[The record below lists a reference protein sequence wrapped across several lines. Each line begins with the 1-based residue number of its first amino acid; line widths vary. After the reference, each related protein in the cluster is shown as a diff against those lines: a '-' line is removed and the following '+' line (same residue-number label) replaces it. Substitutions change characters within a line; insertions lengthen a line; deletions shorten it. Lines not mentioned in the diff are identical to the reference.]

1 MYSRNAKF
9 VVALKKDKT
18 DDLLLEFSQVIP
30 LYISLNEEIGTEESE
45 QFFPFDYED
54 DEDESKKYNEQQ
66 AVNNS
71 DQEIVSDDDN
81 ENIDINNFVST
92 EA

>member
-1 MYSRNAKF
+1 MYSRNAKL
-9 VVALKKDKT
+9 VVALKKNKT

-54 DEDESKKYNEQQ
+54 DEDDRKKYDEQQ
-66 AVNNS
+66 TVTNS
-71 DQEIVSDDDN
+71 TGEIVSDDDK
-81 ENIDINNFVST
+81 ENIY
-92 EA
+92 